1 MSTAYKASRT
11 LPVRVELVRQVK
23 RRRTLVSYLMMVL
36 LPLLVVAAVK
46 FGPSSD
52 DGGSGGAS
60 SGGFGGG
67 SLNLIG
73 LATNGAWNFTIVMLF
88 FGSGFLLNTVFAL
101 FYGDT
106 VASEASWSTLRYLLV
121 APVPR
126 RRVLAVKL
134 IVGLISTLAILLVLV
149 LSSFLLG
156 WIAFGGE
163 GLATPLGGELGAGE
177 STARLAIVTGYIAV
191 TLLVPAGVAFLAS
204 VSTDVPLG
212 AVGAGVLVV
221 VVANILDI
229 IDALGPLRQL
239 LPTNYASAWSDAL
252 GPAILWGDMA
262 VGLAYNVGVFAGL
275 VGIAFLRFERKD
287 ILS

>member
-1 MSTAYKASRT
+1 MDGYSARRT
-11 LPVRVELVRQVK
+11 LSVRLEMIRQLR
-23 RRRTLVSYLMMVL
+23 RRRTAVALALVLALPIVVVL
-36 LPLLVVAAVK
+36 AVK
-46 FGPSSD
+46 FGPS
-52 DGGSGGAS
+52 A
-60 SGGFGGG
+60 GGG
-67 SLNLIG
+67 GGG
-73 LATNGAWNFTIVMLF
+73 LADGDLDVFGLMATGPWNFALSGLLF
-88 FGSGFLLNTVFAL
+88 TSAFLLVLLAAMFL
-101 FYGDT
+101 GDT

-134 IVGLISTLAILLVLV
+134 IVGLMSTLAILLVLV
-149 LSSFLLG
+149 LASFLLG

-177 STARLAIVTGYIAV
+177 STTRLAIVTGYIAI

-229 IDALGPLRQL
+229 IDALGPLREL
-239 LPTNYASAWSDAL
+239 LPTHYANAWSDAL
-252 GPAILWGDMA
+252 GPVIAWDQMA
-262 VGLAYNVGVFAGL
+262 VGLAYNVGVFAVL

>member
-1 MSTAYKASRT
+1 MDGYSARRT
-11 LPVRVELVRQVK
+11 LSVRLEMIRQLR
-23 RRRTLVSYLMMVL
+23 RRRTAVALALVLALPVVVVL
-36 LPLLVVAAVK
+36 AVK
-46 FGPSSD
+46 FGPS
-52 DGGSGGAS
+52 A
-60 SGGFGGG
+60 GGG
-67 SLNLIG
+67 GGG
-73 LATNGAWNFTIVMLF
+73 LADGDLDVFGLMATGPWNFALSGLLF
-88 FGSGFLLNTVFAL
+88 TSAFLLVLLAAMFL
-101 FYGDT
+101 GDT

-191 TLLVPAGVAFLAS
+191 TLLVPAGVAFLVS

-252 GPAILWGDMA
+252 GPAIVWGDMA
-262 VGLAYNVGVFAGL
+262 VGLAYNVGVFAVL